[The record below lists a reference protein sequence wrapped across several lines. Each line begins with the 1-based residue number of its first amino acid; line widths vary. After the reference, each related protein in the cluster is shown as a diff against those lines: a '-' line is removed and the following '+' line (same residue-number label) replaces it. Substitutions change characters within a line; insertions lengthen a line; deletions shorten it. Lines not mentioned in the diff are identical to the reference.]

1 MSKLE
6 YQLVRIA
13 EYGGRG
19 YPSNFDVST
28 VVNIHIKQGWE
39 PLGSPVFV
47 DDFRN
52 GSGYYMVIQA
62 MTRAKIEQPIAR
74 ADGNVFM
81 RLLAWLRKG

>member
-28 VVNIHIKQGWE
+28 VVNVHIKQGWE

-52 GSGYYMVIQA
+52 GNGYYMVVQA
-62 MTRAKIEQPIAR
+62 MQRTVKRPTCNPVAR
-74 ADGNVFM
+74 LF
-81 RLLAWLRKG
+81 AWFGRSERSA